1 MIIPSAPWKQLE
13 LSFPYTN
20 QRSTMP
26 DSDRHLQEDLLDTA
40 LPDGWKLKEWK
51 DGYYARHPEAGQTD
65 DYPDPERVS
74 QEAHVKHQQWIND
87 KEDTAAE
94 APPSDAPTE
103 ALTKKESGPV
113 EVLDADNGEYVTVT
127 PELRAEAQHAVTQ
140 IQAAALVTAY
150 WISRVYDQRLYV
162 ALDCTSKKDFVE
174 RYCSFGMSQARRYA
188 KVGRRMG
195 QFLPAPNRGELP
207 EPETDTDEDG
217 ASVPDSLKGLPM
229 SKMEQLTRLDDDDL
243 NDYISEGEWTGPD
256 GEAYT
261 RDDVMDMARS
271 ELSDLV
277 AQRTERLSGALEK
290 EKEKR
295 QNFEELA
302 KKRKEERDA
311 LKDEIEENEEKIS
324 AARDAELKYG
334 KKASL
339 LEDKRNMH
347 AEAMAHLDAFMRTFP
362 QIGIDTDDPEAD
374 QIKIVQMMETLNRA
388 QGAFYEDYAEV
399 LIQNGG
405 A

>member
-26 DSDRHLQEDLLDTA
+26 DADRHLQEDLLDTP
-40 LPDGWKLKEWK
+40 LPEGWSLKEYK
-51 DGYYARHPEAGQTD
+51 DQYYARHPQVGQTD
-65 DYPDPERVS
+65 DHDTPEQAS
-74 QEAHVKHQQWIND
+74 QEAHVKHQQWVND
-87 KEDTAAE
+87 NGSPN
-94 APPSDAPTE
+94 APAKSEPQTDA
-103 ALTKKESGPV
+103 PV

-150 WISRVYDQRLYV
+150 WIARVYDQRLYLGV
-162 ALDCTSKKDFVE
+162 GCESKKQFVE
-174 RYCSFGMSQARRYA
+174 RYCSFGIRNARRYV
-188 KVGRRMG
+188 KIGRRMG
-195 QFLPAPNRGELP
+195 QFLPAPNSAQLP
-207 EPETDTDEDG
+207 GADTDADTD
-217 ASVPDSLKGLPM
+217 VPDSLKGLPM

-243 NDYISEGEWTGPD
+243 NDYISEGEWVGPD
-256 GEAYT
+256 GERYT

-277 AQRTERLSGALEK
+277 AKRTQKLSSTLES

-295 QNFEELA
+295 QNYEELA

-311 LKDEIEENEEKIS
+311 LKEEIEENEAKVS

-334 KKASL
+334 SKASL
-339 LEDKRNMH
+339 LEDKRKMYQQ
-347 AEAMAHLDAFMRTFP
+347 AREHLDAFMRTFP
-362 QIGIDTDDPEAD
+362 QIGIDDEDPEAD
-374 QIKIVQMMETLNRA
+374 QLKIVEMMEAINRA